1 MEKLTT
7 AQLLR
12 LLMNRWQNSLTP
24 VINNLAR
31 ENLVEALIMII
42 RTAIIMKLN
51 HQSVFLLMEIIII
64 TNAKIT
70 RKFRLRI
77 KEKFQPSFPW
87 LQQLQIEARWHLS
100 SNNNINNLNTFH
112 KLFLTRLHNNMD
124 NLRNIT
130 NTIQI
135 TSHNIQEWDNNST
148 SLAKFHNIMIIN
160 LHKTFTRTIRWNN
173 NLSKME
179 VIHTKQSHKKAAVY
193 LSIHTFIR
201 KKSLINRPM
210 KPNFNKW
217 LTTMIFLLVMT
228 MKTKEEK
235 EKMLAKAEET
245 FQVLMASNIPVK
257 RVTVATTIIIL
268 RSLLHHWNIHQVF
281 PETNPFK
288 LIKVKR
294 TPLTNLE

>member
-1 MEKLTT
+1 MEKSTT

-135 TSHNIQEWDNNST
+135 TSHNIQE
-148 SLAKFHNIMIIN
+148 
-160 LHKTFTRTIRWNN
+160 
-173 NLSKME
+173 
-179 VIHTKQSHKKAAVY
+179 
-193 LSIHTFIR
+193 
-201 KKSLINRPM
+201 
-210 KPNFNKW
+210 
-217 LTTMIFLLVMT
+217 
-228 MKTKEEK
+228 
-235 EKMLAKAEET
+235 
-245 FQVLMASNIPVK
+245 
-257 RVTVATTIIIL
+257 
-268 RSLLHHWNIHQVF
+268 
-281 PETNPFK
+281 
-288 LIKVKR
+288 
-294 TPLTNLE
+294 